1 MTDRLNKIFDSLA
14 ECEVFA
20 DVGCDHGYIAKAM
33 LFSGKCKKVIVSDI
47 SAKCLNK
54 AEELL
59 NDFIQKGV
67 AEAVVSDGFD
77 NIRYC
82 DQALIAGMGGEEITA
97 ILKKAKTL
105 PERLVLQPMKNV
117 DKVRLCAVKTGYRI
131 VKDYCFKDLGKY
143 YDLILLKRG
152 EDSLTKDEIEF
163 GRTNLLERGN
173 AFLERNASLLVR
185 YEKLLAD
192 TNIKPEEKSEIRKK
206 AENLKNYV

>member
-1 MTDRLNKIFDSLA
+1 MTDRLNKIFNSLA

-105 PERLVLQPMKNV
+105 PDRLVLQPMKNC
-117 DKVRLCAVKTGYRI
+117 DKVRICALEKGYKI
-131 VKDYCFKDLGKY
+131 VKDSVFKSANKF
-143 YDLILLKRG
+143 YDLIILERG
-152 EDSLTKDEIEF
+152 TDSLTQEEIEF
-163 GRTNLLERGN
+163 GRDNVSDRPEAFRQMIADKIQKVQAVLLNDRLKDSDRANLL
-173 AFLERNASLLVR
+173 A
-185 YEKLLAD
+185 
-192 TNIKPEEKSEIRKK
+192 EIDRMKK
-206 AENLKNYV
+206 YV